1 MTMQSVFGW
10 EIPREEACCYLRE
23 IMKSIPNERTGENPS
38 NQVTLKPEI
47 IIFMGFQS
55 FLPHVLSANAAGGFK
70 NPPSLLLILWD
81 ED

>member
-1 MTMQSVFGW
+1 
-10 EIPREEACCYLRE
+10 
-23 IMKSIPNERTGENPS
+23 MKSILNERREPFH
-38 NQVTLKPEI
+38 QVTLKPEI
-47 IIFMGFQS
+47 IIIMGFQS